1 MLADIENLLLSRVD
15 VCQRDD
21 TLGDAHLGKP
31 GCFAHGKRRTYGAGS
46 GVVAGNVEQ
55 LRYDDVRLA
64 ELISDLNRYLPKAM
78 SINDAQ
84 LADTRVSAVLYLE
97 DQNAMLEALG
107 KALPIRWKS
116 VSDNLVIITRER

>member
-1 MLADIENLLLSRVD
+1 MSEEDGLIWAFMNVDTYDAASRLSW
-15 VCQRDD
+15 Q
-21 TLGDAHLGKP
+21 LG
-31 GCFAHGKRRTYGAGS
+31 
-46 GVVAGNVEQ
+46 Q